1 METTC
6 LPAWQSVGVAQWKAI
21 ELVTHTSRSRFIT
34 RRDQLPRFT
43 WLVTM
48 IRRFWSRIELGR
60 TFPSSRILAFPSFWH
75 SFFPPRSSSRFY
87 ATWILN
93 RRRRGSSNIC
103 HRGILSITDYREASM
118 GKLDND
124 KIDYGGEEAENMR
137 GILWP
142 TWIKKLWEFYWACA
156 LDDGWIARI
165 EWQYCVG
172 SMRRN

>member
-1 METTC
+1 
-6 LPAWQSVGVAQWKAI
+6 
-21 ELVTHTSRSRFIT
+21 
-34 RRDQLPRFT
+34 
-43 WLVTM
+43 
-48 IRRFWSRIELGR
+48 
-60 TFPSSRILAFPSFWH
+60 
-75 SFFPPRSSSRFY
+75 
-87 ATWILN
+87 
-93 RRRRGSSNIC
+93 
-103 HRGILSITDYREASM
+103 M

-124 KIDYGGEEAENMR
+124 KIDYGGEEAKSMR